1 MLLAGCGGT
10 TSPQIGTLHGVVTRG
25 PIMPVCREGVPCSE
39 PAHGTRILFKQADS
53 VSGSV
58 TVAKDGSYS
67 VSLPA
72 GVYTVAVA
80 QSSPIGS
87 GISPSSVTISQ
98 SDRKVDFQIDTGIR

>member
-1 MLLAGCGGT
+1 
-10 TSPQIGTLHGVVTRG
+10 
-25 PIMPVCREGVPCSE
+25 MPVCREGVPCSE
-39 PAHGTRILFKQADS
+39 PAHGTRILFKQGDS

-72 GVYTVAVA
+72 GVYTVAVD

-87 GISPSSVTISQ
+87 GISPSSATVISR